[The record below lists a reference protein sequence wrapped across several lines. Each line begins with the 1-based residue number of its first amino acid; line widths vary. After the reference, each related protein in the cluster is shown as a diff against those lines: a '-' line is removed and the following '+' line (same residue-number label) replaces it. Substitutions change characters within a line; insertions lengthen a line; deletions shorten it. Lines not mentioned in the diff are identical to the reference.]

1 MFFILFGCCVVV
13 STSASDCQERVIF
26 EVICCVSS
34 GTLNSTQYSLTVCAC
49 LCSAFAELQIDMSE
63 VANDILSSSGL
74 PFRDCT
80 NYSVRVLFASD
91 KWQSYVVTEYVSCS
105 LLELLGKGWL
115 GVLFLQTAQM
125 QSLHLIN
132 YILYLWLDSIMIK
145 ALVGWLS
152 GRTSVSDRRT
162 FTGLHRTCS
171 WWVTIYIGKLS
182 VVGQPTRPTQ
192 PFILTGSI
200 NV

>member
-1 MFFILFGCCVVV
+1 MSTLFVIGL
-13 STSASDCQERVIF
+13 VIF
-26 EVICCVSS
+26 CVFYIIWLLCGCQYQRKRLPGKSHFRSDRCVSS

-49 LCSAFAELQIDMSE
+49 LYSAFAELQIDMSE

-171 WWVTIYIGKLS
+171 
-182 VVGQPTRPTQ
+182 
-192 PFILTGSI
+192 
-200 NV
+200 